1 MSKDKI
7 SKHFENLSN
16 DAKVYLESELA
27 YYKLDAYKKLI
38 KATSFILRF
47 IVIVSVFLVLLSF
60 LSLALGLWLGEI
72 FNHYYLGF
80 LIIAGVYLILFIL
93 LLLFGKRF
101 ITGRVLKIF
110 NHIFK
115 DI

>member
-16 DAKVYLESELA
+16 DAKSYLESELA

-38 KATSFILRF
+38 KATSFILSF

-60 LSLALGLWLGEI
+60 LSLAFGLWLGELL
-72 FNHYYLGF
+72 NHYYLGF
-80 LIIAGVYLILFIL
+80 LIIAGFYFVIFIL
-93 LLLFGKRF
+93 LLLFGKQF
-101 ITGRVLKIF
+101 ITNRVLKIF
-110 NHIFK
+110 NHIFE

>member
-16 DAKVYLESELA
+16 DAKSYLESELA

-38 KATSFILRF
+38 KATSFILSF

-60 LSLALGLWLGEI
+60 LSLALGLWLGELL
-72 FNHYYLGF
+72 NHYYLGF
-80 LIIAGVYLILFIL
+80 LIIAGFYFVIFIL
-93 LLLFGKRF
+93 LLLFGKQF
-101 ITGRVLKIF
+101 ITNRVLKIF
-110 NHIFK
+110 NHIFE